1 MFSVH
6 TAVSLAGVIVSTH
19 AYRGFRNTMPN
30 GYNVRDCNGA
40 VVPGVGHLREAGG
53 GARNGFG
60 EQFHEQYTGVW
71 DEYICRLDS
80 DGDGRTNGEE
90 LGDPNCVWTPGQTP
104 EITEGITHPGLAC
117 GPSPAPP
124 QVIQMIGWGGH
135 IEGASVDPWGN
146 LYATHFRNTADNS
159 SSGNN
164 VGKDVI
170 GRLPRGAASGG
181 EAWFS
186 ILPPEPDAQYNGM
199 KWDSEGSIVYVAD
212 VGQGKVM
219 KLDSGYADLGY
230 RGWEVHCSDPW
241 WKLQGMPND
250 LALSDSGLLFLSG
263 QDWASSTGAIWLCR
277 PDGEVV
283 LLEPQM
289 GRTNGIA
296 LSPDST
302 TLYVTEARGSP
313 VADSSQSDG
322 QRIWKYAVASDG
334 SISQKTLFFNFAT
347 DTNSPEAETDS
358 DGMRTDVAG
367 NLYVTRNGLGKVA
380 VITPQGTLSRD
391 IPLTKTNFPSNL
403 AFSPSGDLLYVVG
416 RCGNAGWSTGDG
428 CVEVVPISVTTPAP
442 TPPVPTPAPTTP
454 EPTPAPT
461 TPEPTPAP
469 TTTPEPT
476 PAPTPPPTPAP
487 TTTQAP
493 APSCCKWSSSCGG
506 SCATGWCSNSAADCQ
521 GCGGTWC
528 APSALSS
535 GPSSLHRATKHKYG
549 LLR

>member
-1 MFSVH
+1 MFTVH
-6 TAVSLAGVIVSTH
+6 KAVSLAVVVVITD
-19 AYRGFRNTMPN
+19 AYQSFRGTMPN

-40 VVPGVGHLREAGG
+40 LIHGVGHLEKAGA
-53 GARNGFG
+53 GARNAFG
-60 EQFHEQYTGVW
+60 VDFHEAYTGVW
-71 DEYICRLDS
+71 DEYICRMDS
-80 DGDGRTNGEE
+80 DGDGKTNGEE

-117 GPSPAPP
+117 PDGPSPAPP
-124 QVIQMIGWGGH
+124 QDIQLIGWGGH

-170 GRLPRGAASGG
+170 GRLAVGEASGG
-181 EAWFS
+181 EAWYT
-186 ILPPEPDAQYNGM
+186 ILPPEPDAVYNGM
-199 KWDSEGSIVYVAD
+199 QWDSEGSVVYVAD

-219 KLDSGYADLGY
+219 KLLSGYAHLGY

-263 QDWASSTGAIWLCR
+263 QDWGASTGAIWLCR
-277 PDGEVV
+277 PDGEVA

-296 LSPDST
+296 LSPDGS

-313 VADSSQSDG
+313 VADPSQSDG
-322 QRIWKYAVASDG
+322 QRIWKYSVAVDG

-358 DGMRTDVAG
+358 DGMRTDTFG
-367 NLYVTRNGLGKVA
+367 NLYVTRNGLGKVT
-380 VITPQGTLSRD
+380 VITPQGTLDRD
-391 IPLTKTNFPSNL
+391 ILLTKTNFPSNL
-403 AFSPSGDLLYVVG
+403 AFSPSGELLYVVG
-416 RCGNAGWSTGDG
+416 RCGSAPWSTGDG
-428 CVEVVPISVTTPAP
+428 CVEVVPLSVTGPVP
-442 TPPVPTPAPTTP
+442 TPPV
-454 EPTPAPT
+454 
-461 TPEPTPAP
+461 PTPAP

-476 PAPTPPPTPAP
+476 PMPTPEPTPMPTPQPTPAP
-487 TTTQAP
+487 PTTTPAP

-506 SCATGWCSNSAADCQ
+506 GCASGWCSSSSANCA

-528 APSALSS
+528 APSAL
-535 GPSSLHRATKHKYG
+535 A
-549 LLR
+549 